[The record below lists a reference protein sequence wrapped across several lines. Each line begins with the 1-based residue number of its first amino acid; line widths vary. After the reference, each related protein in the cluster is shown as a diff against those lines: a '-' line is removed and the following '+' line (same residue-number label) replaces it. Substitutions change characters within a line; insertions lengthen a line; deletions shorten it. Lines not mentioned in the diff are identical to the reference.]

1 MMTRKLTNK
10 ELKGMLLQMKQDAWK
25 DHAPIHPDNL
35 GYLLAY
41 PLLGENFRLVM
52 QRAKRLAM
60 VLHMVIFDRGEYI
73 EFRVWKRSEST

>member
-1 MMTRKLTNK
+1 MMTKKLTNK
-10 ELKGMLLQMKQDAWK
+10 ELRGMLLQMKKQNSQ
-25 DHAPIHPDNL
+25 PSR

-60 VLHMVIFDRGEYI
+60 VLHMVIFDRGAHI
-73 EFRVWKRSEST
+73 EFRTWKRGY